1 MSKDKEIP
9 PPGPKHGPDPAPA
22 PDPPAKRVAMKKAWV
37 TPAGSTTEVEVEY
50 PADAPDPD
58 AAAIEAYQ
66 QQCGI
71 WALPEQ
77 PSVRHK

>member
-1 MSKDKEIP
+1 MSKDKEIHG
-9 PPGPKHGPDPAPA
+9 PPGPKPDPP
-22 PDPPAKRVAMKKAWV
+22 PDPPPAKRVAMKKAWV

-66 QQCGI
+66 QMCGI